1 MAEEKHERVNMNWPP
16 GLKDR
21 IREHA
26 GARGVTE
33 FVVTACE
40 VRLVDEDRVKTL
52 EKEVDELRY
61 LAQLLADRYVM
72 GGDHEDRE
80 AFLMEVDLPSWMSTE
95 GWPANLA
102 KQVIREHVPLP
113 PTPEERVPSPP
124 PPVVGQAADEV
135 RLSVE
140 DVVGQDEPEFEEDED
155 LHRPMALTK
164 PKAQADEAPKEIAF
178 DAGPGNDLFN
188 RVAEVAAQKGI
199 DMSAAGLVPASQ
211 IQAPVHNHSWFRN
224 EDDEL
229 QCGCGM
235 WIDTSDKETYPN
247 GIVRGPDG
255 AAAVGVEAPEA
266 DEAPQPEPEP
276 ESEPTPAPALATRAL
291 DDFDVDF

>member
-80 AFLMEVDLPSWMSTE
+80 AFLMEVDLPSWMSTD

-113 PTPEERVPSPP
+113 PTPEERIPSPP
-124 PPVVGQAADEV
+124 PPVVGQGEPTPEPDPGPE
-135 RLSVE
+135 VE
-140 DVVGQDEPEFEEDED
+140 DDD

-164 PKAQADEAPKEIAF
+164 PKEP
-178 DAGPGNDLFN
+178 LFEEGGSSLFS
-188 RVAEVAAQKGI
+188 RVAEVAARKGI
-199 DMSAAGLVPASQ
+199 DMSGAGLVPASQ
-211 IQAPVHNHSWFRN
+211 IQAPIHNHSWFRN
-224 EDDEL
+224 EDGEL

-247 GIVRGPDG
+247 GIVRSLDG
-255 AAAVGVEAPEA
+255 SAAEGVDAPEA
-266 DEAPQPEPEP
+266 EVGAGVEVVP
-276 ESEPTPAPALATRAL
+276 EPTPEPVAAAPASAPTTRAL